1 MLIHILQASAQQEEE
16 IITSKVDSAMLSL
29 QHFAEQM
36 SSNPAET
43 LQGLLHQFI
52 QFGIKVV
59 VAILIY
65 IVGAWLIKRIRKMI
79 VTAFDRKNADKTL
92 VSFVASLVSITLT
105 ALLIII
111 TISTLGINTT
121 SIAALLA
128 AGGMAIGMAL
138 SGTVQNFAGGM
149 MILAFKPFKAGDFI
163 EAQGY
168 TGTVTSVSIVSTNL
182 TTTDNRC
189 IIIPNGALF
198 NGNIDNY
205 SRNPIRRASWDIGVE
220 YGTDSALCTGTLMEL
235 LKTDPRVLSASATP
249 GAEDPSVVISKL
261 GDSAVIFTV
270 RAWVKREEYWGLLYD
285 YNRKVYDQLPKVGI
299 QFPFPQMDVHLYD
312 NSVTT
317 PDTARKA

>member
-1 MLIHILQASAQQEEE
+1 MQQEEAV
-16 IITSKVDSAMLSL
+16 ITSKVDSAMFSL
-29 QHFAEQM
+29 EQFAERM
-36 SSNPAET
+36 SSNPTET
-43 LQGLLHQFI
+43 LQGLVHKAI
-52 QFGIKVV
+52 EFGIKLV

-65 IVGAWLIKRIRKMI
+65 IIGAWLIKRIRRMI
-79 VTAFDRKNADKTL
+79 VNAFNRKNADKTL

-111 TISTLGINTT
+111 TITTLGINTT

-205 SRNPIRRASWDIGVE
+205 SRNPIRRVSWEIGVE
-220 YGTDSALCTGTLMEL
+220 YGTDSAVCTKTLMDIL
-235 LKTDPRVLSASATP
+235 VADQRVLTASSQT
-249 GAEDPSVVISKL
+249 GAEDPVVVLSKL

-270 RAWVKREEYWGLLYD
+270 RAWVKREDYWGLLYD
-285 YNRKVYDQLPKVGI
+285 YNRRVYDELPKAGI
-299 QFPFPQMDVHLYD
+299 EFPFPQMEVHL
-312 NSVTT
+312 NQEKIVTT
-317 PDTARKA
+317 PETARNA